1 MNKPEK
7 KIDEYKSLR
16 EMIVNGQI
24 LPNERIVEAD
34 YAEQFNT
41 NRANVRRA
49 LSRLEQEGLVVSTPF
64 RGARVRL
71 ISPEEAVEIF
81 EVRGAVEVLLVKAA
95 AEKVTDADK
104 TTLRNLLTRIRAA
117 AKAKD
122 PMSVGSVGRRL
133 REELWRISGHDTGI
147 RVLST
152 LNSQLVRIWFQSVMM
167 PGRAEAIVTDME
179 DIVEAVCA
187 GSATRAMKA
196 MQKYHDGA
204 VQALKKALRHRV
216 AEIG

>member
-16 EMIVNGQI
+16 DMIVNGQI